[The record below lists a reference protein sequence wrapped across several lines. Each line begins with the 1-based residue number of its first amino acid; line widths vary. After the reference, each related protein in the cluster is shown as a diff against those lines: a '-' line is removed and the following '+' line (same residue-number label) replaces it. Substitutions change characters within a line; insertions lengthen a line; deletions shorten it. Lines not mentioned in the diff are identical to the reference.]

1 MSDKPENMQKY
12 ENYKE
17 QFKRLNKAMNNQFY
31 LEAMFISYAI
41 IEDRIESIIRH
52 AAKWEHYLKKRKG
65 HGPTLDSKTKYIKK
79 FAEQDHS
86 LPSKYFS
93 DDLLDNIL
101 EWKNERNRMIH
112 ALMKQS
118 LTTEMLESLAVQGK
132 EYARVLTNRSGSFRR
147 AVERAEQKKVI
158 SNK

>member
-41 IEDRIESIIRH
+41 IEDRTESIIRH
-52 AAKWEHYLKKRKG
+52 ANKWEQYLKSRKG
-65 HGPTLDSKTKYIKK
+65 RGPTINSKIKYIQKLADQNK
-79 FAEQDHS
+79 S
-86 LPSKYFS
+86 LPNKYFS

-101 EWKNERNRMIH
+101 EWKDERNRMIH

-118 LTTEMLESLAVQGK
+118 LTTKILESLAIQGK

-147 AVERAEQKKVI
+147 AVERAEQKKAT
-158 SNK
+158 K